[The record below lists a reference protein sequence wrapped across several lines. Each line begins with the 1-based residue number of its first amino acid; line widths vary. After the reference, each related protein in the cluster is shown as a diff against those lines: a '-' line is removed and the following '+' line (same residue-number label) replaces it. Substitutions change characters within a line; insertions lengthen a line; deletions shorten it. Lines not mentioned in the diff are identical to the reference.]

1 MMQQKVNH
9 VSARLK
15 VGGESIFVKK
25 KKKKKSDPLL
35 GTHLREHGTVA

>member
-9 VSARLK
+9 VSAHLK

-25 KKKKKSDPLL
+25 KKKSDPLL
-35 GTHLREHGTVA
+35 GTHIREHGTVA